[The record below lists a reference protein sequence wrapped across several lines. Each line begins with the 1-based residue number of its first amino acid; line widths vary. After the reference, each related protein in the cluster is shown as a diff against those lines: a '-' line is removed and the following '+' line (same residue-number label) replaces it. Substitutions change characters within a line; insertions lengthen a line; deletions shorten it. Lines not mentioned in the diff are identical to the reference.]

1 MAVDLHSH
9 SRFSDGSATP
19 LELVENAEAIGLSA
33 LALTDHDTLEGI
45 PEATELARSA
55 PVELIPGTELSLHN
69 GRGGMH
75 LIVLWLS
82 PGKGPLQDRLDGLR
96 VGRNHRNQE
105 IVDELNRLGM
115 EMTLAEVE
123 LDAGDG
129 SVGRPHIASVMVAKG
144 YVPDLRTA
152 FDLWL
157 GTDRPAYKRRETLS
171 PEDGIGLAIDSGA
184 VPILAHP
191 HTLGINR
198 SYEMAEML
206 DELKGYGL
214 VGLEA
219 FCAGYRQHERD
230 GYADLARRFGL
241 LASGGSDYHGTY
253 KPGLELGTGYG
264 DLRVADSVLDD
275 LMAKRL

>member
-9 SRFSDGSATP
+9 SRYSDGSASP
-19 LELVENAEAIGLSA
+19 SELVEIAKHIGLSA

-45 PEATELARSA
+45 AEATETARSA
-55 PVELIPGTELSLHN
+55 GLELIPGTELSLHN
-69 GRGGMH
+69 GTGGMH
-75 LIVLWLS
+75 LIVLWLP
-82 PGKGPLQDRLDGLR
+82 PGPGPLQDRLDGLML
-96 VGRNHRNQE
+96 GRNLRNQE

-123 LDAGDG
+123 VEAGDG

-157 GTDRPAYKRRETLS
+157 GNDRPAYRQRQSLS
-171 PEDGIGLAIDSGA
+171 PEEGIGLAVESGG

-198 SYEMAEML
+198 SYEMAEL
-206 DELKGYGL
+206 LTKLKGFGL
-214 VGLEA
+214 AGLEA
-219 FCAGYRQHERD
+219 FYASYRQHERD
-230 GYADLARRFGL
+230 GYADLAKRFGL
-241 LASGGSDYHGTY
+241 AASGGSDYHGAY

-264 DLRVADSVLDD
+264 DLRVPDSVLDN
-275 LMAKRL
+275 LMTRRP